1 MGSFGDL
8 KYRLKV
14 RVRAHREFRE
24 DRRRYL
30 RFTAPEERILRIRA
44 SERAVETQAT
54 KDYHRVEKALALG
67 GVKRP
72 FGDALG
78 RRLDEVLPLLDADSE
93 LYAHTSSARRA
104 LDLWNDDGVV
114 DDEISPVAD
123 DKSFAVRREDLEAFF
138 SSRHSVRNFDSSRV
152 VSRDVLEQAVDLAGR
167 SPSVCNRQSWRV
179 YLATKPDTTRRL
191 LKHQNGNAGF
201 GDVPVVA
208 LITADARL
216 FAGVGERNQGWI
228 DGGLFAMSFVWA
240 LHGLGLSSCMLNM
253 SLRNERVDALRVDFG
268 IPDHEL
274 VVMQVAIGYP
284 APKHRV
290 ARSPRRPRSEVATF
304 LDGDE

>member
-1 MGSFGDL
+1 MGTLEDL

-14 RVRAHREFRE
+14 QVRAHREYRA

-30 RFTAPEERILRIRA
+30 RFTAPEERIL
-44 SERAVETQAT
+44 SVPTTDRAVETQAT
-54 KDYHRVEKALALG
+54 KDYHRVEKALALK

-78 RRLDEVLPLLDADSE
+78 RRLDTVLPLLDTDSE
-93 LYAHTSSARRA
+93 LYAHTASARRA
-104 LDLWNDDGVV
+104 LDRWNSDGVV
-114 DDEISPVAD
+114 DDEVSPVQNNAT
-123 DKSFAVRREDLEAFF
+123 FTMPRQDLRALF
-138 SSRHSVRNFDSSRV
+138 SSRHSVRNFDSSRAV
-152 VSRDVLEQAVDLAGR
+152 PRELLEEAVDLASR
-167 SPSVCNRQSWRV
+167 TPSVCNRQSWRT
-179 YLATKPDTTRRL
+179 YFATTPETTRGL
-191 LKHQNGNAGF
+191 LQYQNGNSGF

-253 SLRNERVDALRVDFG
+253 SVRNERADALRAAFG

-274 VVMQVAIGYP
+274 VIMQVAIGYP
-284 APKHRV
+284 APEYRV
-290 ARSPRRPRSEVATF
+290 ARSPRRPRTEIAVF
-304 LDGDE
+304 LDDAT